1 MGQAFAANMRA
12 NYADPPPAWTLQI
25 RKSEKKGVHAYYA
38 KTARRQPVQLWVLEI
53 MRRALLD
60 RLGVTIECVT
70 RWTDE
75 MQDIVEGRYAAR
87 KGRVEK
93 IDQSTLAKIDALG
106 GTERLAAYAL
116 FHSTAEGTLHPQRD
130 EDTCG
135 IAFEMPLYIR
145 EGKISMPSPHP
156 LPRRSTDITID
167 VFAGQAQL
175 EAIAEECRDGEAGT
189 DAEDEEEEE
198 DGSEEEAN
206 YNLSSA
212 EEEDGEQQYM
222 DVGENPAEE
231 EDGGDMIE

>member
-1 MGQAFAANMRA
+1 
-12 NYADPPPAWTLQI
+12 
-25 RKSEKKGVHAYYA
+25 
-38 KTARRQPVQLWVLEI
+38 
-53 MRRALLD
+53 
-60 RLGVTIECVT
+60 
-70 RWTDE
+70 
-75 MQDIVEGRYAAR
+75 
-87 KGRVEK
+87 
-93 IDQSTLAKIDALG
+93 
-106 GTERLAAYAL
+106 
-116 FHSTAEGTLHPQRD
+116 
-130 EDTCG
+130 
-135 IAFEMPLYIR
+135 MPLYIQ